1 VNVYWLKVIPP
12 VLRRRLE
19 RRPRLVNAISNTGWL
34 LGDKAVRFGFG
45 VFVTVWMAR
54 YLGPE
59 NFGLYSY
66 AVALGALF
74 SVVATLGLD
83 GIVVRELVR
92 VPAIRVEILGT
103 AFALRLVAGTVMM
116 LVALSTVV
124 FLRPKDTVSHWL
136 VGIITAGAIFQ
147 AADVIDYWFQSE
159 VRSKYVVI
167 ARSAAFLSASAL
179 KVCLILGGASLIA
192 FGWATLSETT
202 IAAVGL
208 VTAYWLAGQQLS
220 NWRFLAARARSLLRD
235 SWPLMLSGAAIM
247 VYVKIDQVMLGQI
260 VGGKAV
266 GIYSAAA
273 RISEVWYLVPMAIVA
288 SVSPSIIAAREV
300 SEDLFYRRIA
310 TLFQTVTALSLVI
323 ALVMSVMASH
333 ITLLLYGSEYATAGQ
348 VLAIHIWAVP
358 FVFLG
363 VAQGPWTLSENM
375 TRHALMRTVLGALT
389 NVCLNSWLIPKQG
402 VIGAAIATV
411 ISQALASVLLN
422 AVTHETR
429 RIFYMQ
435 TKALLLWSSWQR

>member
-1 VNVYWLKVIPP
+1 VNGYWLKAIPLA
-12 VLRRRLE
+12 LRRRLE
-19 RRPRLVNAISNTGWL
+19 RRPHLVNAISNTGWL
-34 LGDKAVRFGFG
+34 LSDKAVRLG
-45 VFVTVWMAR
+45 VGLFVTVWMAR

-59 NFGLYSY
+59 HFGLYSY
-66 AVALGALF
+66 AVALAALS
-74 SVVATLGLD
+74 SVIATLGLD
-83 GIVVRELVR
+83 GIVIRELVR
-92 VPAIRVEILGT
+92 VPEAKEEILGT
-103 AFALRLVAGTVMM
+103 AFALRVGAGTVMT
-116 LVALSTVV
+116 LVALTTVV
-124 FLRPKDTVSHWL
+124 LLRPGGTVSHWL
-136 VGIITAGAIFQ
+136 VGIIAAGAIFQ
-147 AADVIDYWFQSE
+147 ALDVIDYWFQSQ

-179 KVCLILGGASLIA
+179 KACLILVGAPLIA
-192 FGWATLSETT
+192 FGWATLSETS

-208 VTAYWLAGQQLS
+208 VIAYWVMGDELS
-220 NWRFLAARARSLLRD
+220 NWRVLIARARSLLRD
-235 SWPLMLSGAAIM
+235 SWPLMLSGTAIM
-247 VYVKIDQVMLGQI
+247 VYMKIDQVMLGEI
-260 VGGKAV
+260 AGEEAV

-288 SVSPSIIAAREV
+288 SVSPRIIAAREV
-300 SEDLFYRRIA
+300 SKSLFYERIVE
-310 TLFQTVTALSLVI
+310 LFRVVAALSLVI
-323 ALVMSVMASH
+323 ALLMTVMGNH
-333 ITLLLYGSEYATAGQ
+333 IILWLYGSEYAAAGQ
-348 VLAIHIWAVP
+348 VLVIHIWAVP

-363 VAQGPWTLSENM
+363 VAQGPWTLAENM

-435 TKALLLWSSWQR
+435 TKALLLWPSWQR